1 MLLRMIAWLQAGLCI
16 PQHQQ
21 LLILDHQPQSWNMN
35 QIMSSKAKTCKQTR
49 TCQLKPN
56 EMTKHSKL
64 SDQRK
69 QNNQTKQS
77 KLNKSNQPNKTNQTN
92 PTKRTKQFKQTK
104 QNQENNQKLH
114 HHICFKRGYS
124 GHLHPDWCRGPGGGV
139 GGWVRDGQ
147 G

>member
-1 MLLRMIAWLQAGLCI
+1 MIAWLQAGLCI

-21 LLILDHQPQSWNMN
+21 ILMLDHQPQSWNMN
-35 QIMSSKAKTCKQTR
+35 QIMSSKARTCKQTR

-69 QNNQTKQS
+69 QNNQTKQTKQIKPTKQN
-77 KLNKSNQPNKTNQTN
+77 KLNNLNKPNKT
-92 PTKRTKQFKQTK
+92 KKQPKSSTTTF
-104 QNQENNQKLH
+104 
-114 HHICFKRGYS
+114 CFKKRQ
-124 GHLHPDWCRGPGGGV
+124 LVPPTPRLVQRAWRCRLGCGV

-147 G
+147 E